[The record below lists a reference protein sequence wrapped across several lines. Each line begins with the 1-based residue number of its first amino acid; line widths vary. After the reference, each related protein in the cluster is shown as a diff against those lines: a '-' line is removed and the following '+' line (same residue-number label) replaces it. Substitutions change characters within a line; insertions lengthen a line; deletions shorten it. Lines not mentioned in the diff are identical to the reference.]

1 MSHYECQNCGAS
13 LSVGSLD
20 RSVICTFCKD
30 PSIVERPAS
39 LDRPTPIFAVGF
51 VLPQAQAQDLAH
63 RKVSRAWLAPQSFRK
78 GTAEKVTG
86 VYIPSYL
93 YSVRCETEYQAS
105 IGEDYEETQTYTTTE
120 NGRKV
125 TRTRTVT
132 HTEWRS
138 LSGQHSCYVERVV
151 SASSGI
157 PNAEL
162 EAIEPFDLRA
172 LHRYRPETLAGWAAE
187 DASLAFA
194 TCLASAQKE
203 ASAEVGSKLSKF
215 LPGDRQRELAYQTE
229 FEDEDLSLA
238 LLPIWVLAIRYQP
251 DKRTVRVLVNGQ
263 TGRVSMRAPISEA
276 KVAFLAI
283 AGVGLL
289 LLILSQLGAFR

>member
-1 MSHYECQNCGAS
+1 M
-13 LSVGSLD
+13 
-20 RSVICTFCKD
+20 
-30 PSIVERPAS
+30 
-39 LDRPTPIFAVGF
+39 
-51 VLPQAQAQDLAH
+51 AH

-138 LSGQHSCYVERVV
+138 LSGQHSSYVERVV

-157 PNAEL
+157 PNPEL

-289 LLILSQLGAFR
+289 LLILSQLGAFS